1 MKPKDY
7 IYFFLIVLL
16 ASCSV
21 QKRHYRQGFYV
32 ANKGKEQITDK
43 NAKDSSIAHLDS
55 SMVRDISLNKNSK
68 YKHDCDTLILN
79 DGNTI
84 LCKIDEVTKRS
95 VRFKECTDSNQAS
108 NSIDAELVSKIK
120 FYNGREKA
128 ISDNIASKTKE
139 NKKLI
144 KGALVG
150 KGLALAILAVLCEV
164 VLLLVL
170 FHVIT
175 IAVYLAIIFAVLNL
189 LAAIIALVFGF
200 NSLREIRKNPEV
212 FKGKK
217 TATLEII
224 LGLLSLVSWL
234 IILVAITV

>member
-1 MKPKDY
+1 M
-7 IYFFLIVLL
+7 
-16 ASCSV
+16 

-32 ANKGKEQITDK
+32 SNKGKEQTTDK

-55 SMVRDISLNKNSK
+55 SKVRDISFNKNSK

-108 NSIDAELVSKIK
+108 NSIDIELVSKIK
-120 FYNGREKA
+120 FYNGRVRP
-128 ISDNIASKTKE
+128 ISQNEDNNNQHKT
-139 NKKLI
+139 NNNLI
-144 KGALVG
+144 RGALVD
-150 KGLALAILAVLCEV
+150 KGLILAILA
-164 VLLLVL
+164 LLLEGILLLAL
-170 FHVIT
+170 FHALVLAPYLVI
-175 IAVYLAIIFAVLNL
+175 VLDVLNV
-189 LAAIIALVFGF
+189 LAAAFAISFGF
-200 NSLREIRKNPEV
+200 SSLREIRKNPEI

-217 TATLEII
+217 IAMWEIA

-234 IILVAITV
+234 IILIAITI